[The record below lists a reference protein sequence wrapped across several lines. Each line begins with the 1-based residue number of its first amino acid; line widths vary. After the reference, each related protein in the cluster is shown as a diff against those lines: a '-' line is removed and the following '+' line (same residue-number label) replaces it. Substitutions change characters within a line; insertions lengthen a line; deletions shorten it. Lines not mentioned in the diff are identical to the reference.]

1 MGSAPSTRFTE
12 CRLLASGRINSMAI
26 SRDGQRIVS
35 GGEGCESRVWDGTG
49 TVTTVI
55 GDSVK
60 SCAFSR
66 DGARLLTGGWDNC
79 ARLWDAA
86 SGALERT
93 FEGHGGAVY
102 GCAFADG
109 GDGRLVTGS
118 RDRTARV
125 WDSASGAV
133 LATHGGH
140 GESVTCCALSD
151 ARGASG
157 SWDRGVRVW
166 SAATGELHVVLE
178 GHGGGRRARVPAR
191 MPGALVLPDLPSWV
205 VGAADDSALDGAPL
219 QDVFVRCGVHG

>member
-1 MGSAPSTRFTE
+1 MLEDAERGYDVAARVILGMGSAPSTRCSE
-12 CRLLASGRINSMAI
+12 CRLLATGRIHNIAI
-26 SRDGQRIVS
+26 ARDGTRIVS

-178 GHGGGRRARVPAR
+178 GHGGGRRARVPIEPS
-191 MPGALVLPDLPSWV
+191 PGN
-205 VGAADDSALDGAPL
+205 DGRP
-219 QDVFVRCGVHG
+219 